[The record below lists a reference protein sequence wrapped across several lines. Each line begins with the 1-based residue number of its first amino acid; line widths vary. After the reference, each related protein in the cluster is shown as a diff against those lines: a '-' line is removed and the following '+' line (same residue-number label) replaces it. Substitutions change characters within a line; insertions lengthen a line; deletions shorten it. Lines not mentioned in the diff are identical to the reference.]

1 MGLTSIQ
8 ADIQNVLDL
17 LTAMST
23 SDATPDSL
31 GDDISQALEMLTKA
45 LADTEKTSADVI
57 GKDEGLNRLCAVVRL
72 LKEELARRWSL
83 S

>member
-8 ADIQNVLDL
+8 TDIQTVLDL
-17 LTAMST
+17 LTAMSN

-31 GDDISQALEMLTKA
+31 DGDLSQAVEMLTKA
-45 LADTEKTSADVI
+45 LADTEETSKAVI
-57 GKDEGLNRLCAVVRL
+57 GKDEGLSRLGDVVRM
-72 LKEELARRWSL
+72 LKEELASRWS